1 MIDRFREFL
10 ESHQMLPPGG
20 KVLLAVSGGVDS
32 MVMWNL
38 FHDAGIDYAIIHCN
52 FSLRGEES
60 DGDERLVRDQ
70 AAEMA
75 AQLYVR
81 RFDTLDYARMK
92 GISIEMAARE
102 LRYDW
107 FEEVRTAEGYDAVAT
122 AHHQDDLIET
132 FFINILRKT
141 GIKGVTGFREKSGS
155 LIRPLLFT
163 NRREIET
170 WAQTNRISYRQ
181 DATNNDVVFQRNFI
195 RHEIIPRLE
204 TLNPAFRTNLAE
216 TMANLRQAED
226 FYLTEVNRQIRK
238 ITDHEAPNEE
248 IFISQLL
255 KLPHP
260 KQILFNWMS
269 RSGFNAAV
277 VDDVWS
283 SLATEP
289 GKRFFS
295 GTHRLVIDRNK
306 LIITTLT
313 EESSPLFYISDDEKE
328 ITQPLH
334 LHLER
339 HPAKDFTIIRDPAVA
354 CLDARLCEFPLAIRK
369 WSPGEYFQPLGM
381 TGFKKISDFFV
392 DEKLS
397 LPEKEQTW
405 ILYSGNKVVW
415 IIGYRIDHRFR
426 ITAETKEVLVIKYH
440 PSRPIP

>member
-1 MIDRFREFL
+1 MNTRFREFL

-32 MVMWNL
+32 MVMWKL
-38 FHDAGIDYAIIHCN
+38 FHDAGINYAIIHCN

-75 AQLYVR
+75 DQLYAR

-102 LRYDW
+102 LRYAW
-107 FEEVRTAEGYDAVAT
+107 FEEIRAAGGYDVVAT

-141 GIKGVTGFREKSGS
+141 GIKGITGFREKSGY

-170 WAQTNRISYRQ
+170 WAQANRISYRQ
-181 DATNNDVVFQRNFI
+181 DATNNEVVFQRNFI

-226 FYLTEVNRQIRK
+226 FYMTEVNRQIRK

-269 RSGFNAAV
+269 RYGFNPTV

-306 LIITTLT
+306 LIINIIT

-334 LHLER
+334 LRLER
-339 HPAKDFTIIRDPAVA
+339 HPAKDFTIIRDTAVA
-354 CLDARLCEFPLAIRK
+354 CLEARLLEFPLVIRK
-369 WSPGEYFQPLGM
+369 WIPGEYFQPLGM
-381 TGFKKISDFFV
+381 KGFKKISDFFV

-426 ITAETKEVLVIKYH
+426 ITAETKEVRVIRIL
-440 PSRPIP
+440 PSPEE

>member
-10 ESHQMLPPGG
+10 ESHLMMPPEG

-38 FHDAGIDYAIIHCN
+38 FHNAGINYAIIHCN

-60 DGDERLVRDQ
+60 DSDERLVRDQ

-75 AQLYVR
+75 TQLYVR
-81 RFDTLDYARMK
+81 KFDTLEYARMK

-102 LRYDW
+102 LRYAW
-107 FEEVRTAEGYDAVAT
+107 FEEVRTAEGYVAVAT

-141 GIKGVTGFREKSGS
+141 GIKGITGFREKSGS

-163 NRREIET
+163 NRREIT
-170 WAQTNRISYRQ
+170 AWATSRKISFRH
-181 DATNNDVVFQRNFI
+181 DHSNNDVVFQRNFI

-204 TLNPAFRTNLAE
+204 TLNPAFRTNLTE
-216 TMANLRQAED
+216 TMANLRQVED
-226 FYLTEVNRQIRK
+226 FYMTEANRQIRK
-238 ITDHEAPNEE
+238 ITDHDAPNEE

-260 KQILFNWMS
+260 KQILFNWMN
-269 RSGFNAAV
+269 RFGFNAAV

-283 SLATEP
+283 SLATAP

-313 EESSPLFYISDDEKE
+313 EEGSPLFYISDDEKE

-334 LHLER
+334 LRLER
-339 HPAKDFTIIRDPAVA
+339 HPAKDFTIIRDSAVA
-354 CLDARLCEFPLAIRK
+354 CIDARLCEFPLVIRK

-426 ITAETKEVLVIKYH
+426 ITTETKEVLVIKYH
-440 PSRPIP
+440 PFKPFP